1 MVYRTKEDA
10 LNALRETV
18 MATQR
23 THCLVYTGHGVIE
36 IRKEEDSGGYEVVK
50 KMFPLYSLL

>member
-1 MVYRTKEDA
+1 MVLRTKEEA

-18 MATQR
+18 VATRR

-36 IRKEEDSGGYEVVK
+36 IRKEGECVGYEVVK
-50 KMFPLYSLL
+50 KMYPLNSLL